1 LNKVILIYIY
11 IKKKK
16 QDGPIIKILSE
27 IDGVLCFDDLLKEY
41 DNQSSQF

>member
-11 IKKKK
+11 IKKK

-41 DNQSSQF
+41 DNQSLQF